1 MEVHSCSDLY
11 MLQKHSKSRNRHKR
25 FRICCSQSD
34 SKCHQI
40 ISVVDMEKRLRFQIP
55 LANSQTSMLG
65 KPQTLRKEF
74 GADPVH
80 RPATGCAMGS
90 MRHKSTKGGR
100 NSANKIIKVKIIN

>member
-80 RPATGCAMGS
+80 RPATGCAMGIYAAQINEGWQEQC
-90 MRHKSTKGGR
+90 KQNNKGK
-100 NSANKIIKVKIIN
+100 NY